1 MNIFFKPINGSIL
14 NKVVLVL
21 NSNYTPLHICATKRA
36 ICLYY
41 LNKVDILEYYKEAA
55 HSPSISFQLPSVIK
69 LKKIIKY
76 NSMSVIL
83 NRKNIVQ
90 RDHHTCQYCGISS
103 GPNTVDHI
111 IPKERGGGDSWENL
125 ITACSPCNL
134 KKGNKT
140 PSEAGMTM
148 IKQPV
153 RPNRIH
159 YFQQFMQQN
168 QLNWRPY
175 LFMEPLN

>member
-1 MNIFFKPINGSIL
+1 
-14 NKVVLVL
+14 
-21 NSNYTPLHICATKRA
+21 
-36 ICLYY
+36 
-41 LNKVDILEYYKEAA
+41 
-55 HSPSISFQLPSVIK
+55 
-69 LKKIIKY
+69 
-76 NSMSVIL
+76 MSVIL
-83 NRKNIVQ
+83 NHKNIVQ

-140 PSEAGMTM
+140 PAEAGMTM